1 MHQRTTYG
9 AAVAD
14 AQYEL
19 PYAMTVDA
27 TAVPHAPSAQSRSPY
42 PKLTFSQRHEGTGLA
57 HPSAEYCATTLLKHV
72 CPHDGSAASP
82 VVVAVC
88 VANAA
93 AQYALPKAMAL
104 LAAAASVPQAPL
116 EQSRRP
122 LPKSALLQRQYES
135 WGLAQPRV
143 EYCAS
148 MLLKQVWPHAGRSDS
163 PGTTVLGAVVV
174 AGVVVDGVVDVEVVL
189 GVEEDEVVVMA
200 EEDEVVELEEEPVAE
215 ELQFP
220 Y

>member
-1 MHQRTTYG
+1 
-9 AAVAD
+9 
-14 AQYEL
+14 
-19 PYAMTVDA
+19 MTVDA
-27 TAVPHAPSAQSRSPY
+27 TTVPHAPSAQSRSPY

-57 HPSAEYCATTLLKHV
+57 HPSAEYCANRLLKHV
-72 CPHDGSAASP
+72 CPHDGNAASP

-88 VANAA
+88 VANAVT
-93 AQYALPKAMAL
+93 QYALPKAMAL

-122 LPKSALLQRQYES
+122 LLKSTLLQRQYES
-135 WGLAQPRV
+135 WGLAQPRA

-174 AGVVVDGVVDVEVVL
+174 AGMVVDGFVDVDVVF
-189 GVEEDEVVVMA
+189 GTDEVEA
-200 EEDEVVELEEEPVAE
+200 VELEEGLVAE

>member
-1 MHQRTTYG
+1 M
-9 AAVAD
+9 AD

-19 PYAMTVDA
+19 PYEMADDA
-27 TAVPHAPSAQSRSPY
+27 TTVPHAPLAQSRSPY
-42 PKLTFSQRHEGTGLA
+42 PKLAFLQRHEGSGLA
-57 HPSAEYCATTLLKHV
+57 HPSAEYWATMLLKHV

-82 VVVAVC
+82 VAVAVC
-88 VANAA
+88 VAKAV

-104 LAAAASVPQAPL
+104 PAAAAPPSAVPQAPL

-135 WGLAQPRV
+135 WGLAQPRA

-174 AGVVVDGVVDVEVVL
+174 AGRVVVDGVVDVDVVF
-189 GVEEDEVVVMA
+189 GAVEEEDEA
-200 EEDEVVELEEEPVAE
+200 VELEDEPGGDDGIV
-215 ELQFP
+215 QFP
-220 Y
+220 SWHTP

>member
-1 MHQRTTYG
+1 
-9 AAVAD
+9 
-14 AQYEL
+14 
-19 PYAMTVDA
+19 MTVDA
-27 TAVPHAPSAQSRSPY
+27 TTVPHAPLAQSRSPY
-42 PKLTFSQRHEGTGLA
+42 PKLAFSQRHEGTGLA
-57 HPSAEYCATTLLKHV
+57 HPSAEYCPTMLLKHV

-82 VVVAVC
+82 VAVAVC
-88 VANAA
+88 VANAV

-122 LPKSALLQRQYES
+122 LLKSALLQRQYES
-135 WGLAQPRV
+135 WALAQPRA

-163 PGTTVLGAVVV
+163 PGTIVLGGVVV
-174 AGVVVDGVVDVEVVL
+174 IFGVVVDGVVDVVVVL
-189 GVEEDEVVVMA
+189 GVEDDEVDVIA
-200 EEDEVVELEEEPVAE
+200 EGDEVIKLEEEDPVAK